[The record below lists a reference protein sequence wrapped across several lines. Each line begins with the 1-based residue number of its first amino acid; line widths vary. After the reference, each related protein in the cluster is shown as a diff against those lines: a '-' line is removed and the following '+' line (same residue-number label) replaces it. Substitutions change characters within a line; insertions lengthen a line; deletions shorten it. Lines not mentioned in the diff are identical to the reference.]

1 MRYGKL
7 VVPLTLL
14 GLVTTAASAP
24 GQDIPFTVRIALVS
38 QWVVDRHR
46 SAGALGTRGPMI
58 PQFRAALDGGV
69 VDRAVFAWQRG
80 VIQRNSLVW
89 KPIRVLAG
97 SESSALGGRGEFR
110 LLAVRPPQGPAAWT
124 EVDVTAL
131 TGRPEDALV
140 LEVGGELNSIRQVL
154 ETIFVV
160 PPGGPPVA
168 LSLAPRALIPGEGVP
183 IIKAPFGQPVAAPGG
198 PAILRGAA
206 GAEFLVA
213 RSPVETTP
221 DGGITT
227 NGLADLSSGE
237 AGEWR
242 EGDRVFIRIALAA
255 ARARAVPDVVLG
267 WKDRIVRPDR
277 DGEFILRRQS
287 LWLLPGR

>member
-14 GLVTTAASAP
+14 GLVTTAASTL
-24 GQDIPFTVRIALVS
+24 GQDVPFTVRIALVS

-46 SAGALGTRGPMI
+46 SAGALGVRRPMI
-58 PQFRAALDGGV
+58 PQFRAALEGGV

-97 SESSALGGRGEFR
+97 PESSAIGGRGEFR
-110 LLAVRPPQGPAAWT
+110 LLAVRPPQGTAAWT

-131 TGRPEDALV
+131 TGRSEDVLV

-154 ETIFVV
+154 ETIFVIA
-160 PPGGPPVA
+160 PGGPPVE
-168 LSLAPRALIPGEGVP
+168 LGLARRALIPSEGVP
-183 IIKAPFGQPVAAPGG
+183 VIKAPFGQPVVAPGG

-242 EGDRVFIRIALAA
+242 EGDRVFIRVALAA
-255 ARARAVPDVVLG
+255 ARARAAPDVVLG

-277 DGEFILRRQS
+277 DGEFILPR
-287 LWLLPGR
+287 